1 MDWMKSLRKIFNEN
15 RTLTLTTQGKEGP
28 WSAKTFFAEKDGYI
42 YVALENSTTY
52 RNIKENPQVVFV
64 IERGKPDR
72 FLQGI
77 GIAED
82 LGKIDDVPEKHLL
95 LNRNMELLAFIRFI
109 PDVHVIRIK
118 PVKLF
123 VSDFSG
129 EWKPRMEVD
138 ITDDVLREFAIK
150 YPVRSPLWKR
160 LFLAT
165 RPFSFTVTIFSILI
179 GSLLAPQIDGLWL
192 LLTLLGGIFV
202 HAAINVLSD
211 YNDWKRG
218 ADTWRVLGSSRMLV
232 DKQLSPKAL
241 LLWGWLLFLVAIS
254 IGISVYFF
262 RTEHIGWIILAGA
275 FLGLFYTMPPIGL
288 KYRALGDI
296 AVFLAF
302 GPLMSLGAW
311 IIQTQEPFSWEPVLA
326 SIPLGLLTIAILHA
340 NNYRDIEDDRR
351 AGYVTMA
358 GLLGP
363 RGSAWYY
370 TFLIIGA
377 YVSLLAVVLA
387 GYLTPWALLAF
398 LSLPWAIK
406 NIKIALR
413 PQRVAFF
420 FLDLLTAQ
428 LHMFFGLFM
437 TAGLLLDRTGWFKKD
452 IKSP

>member
-1 MDWMKSLRKIFNEN
+1 MKSLRKIFNEN

-42 YVALENSTTY
+42 YVALENSRTY
-52 RNIKENPQVVFV
+52 RNIKENHQVVFV

-72 FLQGI
+72 FVQGI

-109 PDVHVIRIK
+109 PDIHVIRIK
-118 PVKLF
+118 PVKLY

-129 EWKPRMEVD
+129 EWHPRVEVD
-138 ITDDVLREFAIK
+138 VTDAILKEFAEK
-150 YPVRSPLWKR
+150 YPVRVPLWKK
-160 LFLAT
+160 LLLAT
-165 RPFSFTVTIFSILI
+165 RPFSFTVTVFSILI
-179 GSLLAPQIDGLWL
+179 GALLAPEINGMWL
-192 LLTLLGGIFV
+192 ALTLLGGILV
-202 HAAINVLSD
+202 HAGINVLSD

-232 DKQLSPKAL
+232 DNQMNPKTL
-241 LLWGWLLFLVAIS
+241 LMWGWLLFLFAAAI
-254 IGISVYFF
+254 GAAVYFL
-262 RTEHIGWIILAGA
+262 RTEHIGWVILAGA

-302 GPLMSLGAW
+302 GPLMSLGSW
-311 IIQTQEPFSWEPVLA
+311 MIQTQQPFSWEPVLA

-363 RGSAWYY
+363 KGSAYY
-370 TFLIIGA
+370 YAFLIIAA
-377 YVSLLAVVLA
+377 YVSLGLVVIT
-387 GYLTPWALLAF
+387 GFLTPWALLAF

-406 NIKIALR
+406 NINIALR

-437 TAGLLLDRTGWFKKD
+437 TAGLIID
-452 IKSP
+452 KSLSPKYRPE